1 VNLQHWINTF
11 HETEHRKKESAMIE
25 LLGKPNITV
34 DDIAID
40 SKAVSPGTLF
50 VALKGS
56 VQDGHDYIGEA
67 IARGASAVLLQQPLS
82 EAYVKSP
89 QTTFIQVEDTKEA
102 LKHLAPYF
110 FDYPATKLN
119 LIGITGTNGKTT
131 TAYLVEA
138 LLNHAGLNTGLVS
151 TIATRYGQCEK
162 KALNTTP
169 GLLDL
174 QKIFSEMQKNTITDV
189 VMEVSSHALD
199 QERVAGCSFET
210 AVFTNLTQDH
220 LDYHNTMEDYFSA
233 KKALF
238 EQTKGQWIVNLD
250 DPWGQKL
257 QEAAPSRVWGYG
269 IDHQQTLYPIDF
281 KSTLAGLTMRAHT
294 PIGEIEVSAHLS
306 GRHNVY
312 NILAAMGV
320 GIISGLS
327 KTQISEGIAS
337 LKQVPGRFEKID
349 LGQNFTVIV
358 DYAHTPD
365 ALERLLHAVEA
376 LEPKRIITCFGCG
389 GDRDR
394 GKRPLMG
401 TAAAQSHVVILTS
414 DNPRSEA
421 PLKIMEE
428 IEAGISSHVK
438 KTGKPCDYE
447 MIPDRRQAIHRAIA
461 LAKQGDVVVIA
472 GKGHETDQ
480 QIGAQV
486 IPFDDRECARQAL
499 IQENKI
505 NNGKR

>member
-1 VNLQHWINTF
+1 
-11 HETEHRKKESAMIE
+11 MIE

-56 VQDGHDYIGEA
+56 VQDGHDYIDEA
-67 IARGASAVLLQQPLS
+67 VARGASAVLLQQPIS
-82 EAYVKSP
+82 KDRKKNT
-89 QTTFIQVEDTKEA
+89 QTTFIEVEDTKEA

-110 FDYPATKLN
+110 FDYPASKLN

-138 LLNHAGLNTGLVS
+138 LLNHAEKNTGLLS
-151 TIATRYGQCEK
+151 TIAYRYGQCEK
-162 KALNTTP
+162 KAKNTTP

-174 QKIFSEMQKNTITDV
+174 QKIFSEMRKNTVTDV

-199 QERVAGCSFET
+199 QERVAGCTFET

-220 LDYHNTMEDYFSA
+220 LDYHDTMDDYFAA
-233 KKALF
+233 KKVLF
-238 EQTKGQWIVNLD
+238 GQTQGRWIVNLD

-257 QEAAPSRVWGYG
+257 QETGPGRVWGYG
-269 IDHQQTLYPIDF
+269 IEHQDTLYPTHF
-281 KSTLAGLTMRAHT
+281 QSTLSGLKMHTQT
-294 PIGEIEVSAHLS
+294 PIGEIEIVSRLS

-312 NILAAMGV
+312 NILAAVGV
-320 GIISGLS
+320 GIASGLS
-327 KTQISEGIAS
+327 KTQIAEGIAA

-365 ALERLLHAVEA
+365 ALERLIHTVKA
-376 LEPKRIITCFGCG
+376 LAPKKIITCFGCG

-401 TAAAQSHVVILTS
+401 AVSAQSDIVILTS

-421 PLKIMEE
+421 PLNIIED
-428 IEAGISSHVK
+428 IEAGLSSQETE
-438 KTGKPCDYE
+438 TGKRTDYE
-447 MIPDRRQAIHRAIA
+447 IMADRRKAIARAIT
-461 LAKQGDVVVIA
+461 LAQSGDVVLIA
-472 GKGHETDQ
+472 GKGHESDQ
-480 QIGAQV
+480 QIGSEV
-486 IPFDDRECARQAL
+486 IPFDDRDCARQAL
-499 IQENKI
+499 VERNKQAAEE
-505 NNGKR
+505 K